1 MPRMTPESLPTILVV
16 DDEPHMRRLLQF
28 ALGKTGAR
36 LLLAA
41 NGREALEQAQHQQ
54 VDLMVIDF
62 MMPDLDGFAT
72 LRELRRDPRYARLPV
87 IMLTS
92 RGQTELRNVAEEVG
106 VDVFLTK
113 PFSPI
118 ELTKHVKRLLGGPEA
133 TTVPFLGAPGA

>member
-1 MPRMTPESLPTILVV
+1 MRQAVLPTLLVV
-16 DDEPHMRRLLQF
+16 DDESHMRRLLQF
-28 ALGKTGAR
+28 ALAKTGAR

-41 NGREALEQAQHQQ
+41 NGREALEHARANP
-54 VDLMVIDF
+54 VDLVVIDF

-72 LRELRRDPRYARLPV
+72 LRELRRDPRYTKLPV

-92 RGQTELRNVAEEVG
+92 RGQTELRDVAEEVG

-113 PFSPI
+113 PFSPT

-133 TTVPFLGAPGA
+133 TSAPFIGT